1 MNTITK
7 MHIRKFRHWARAN
20 SAVNHSIKS
29 AVIICGDDM
38 RYWVVSPRDGA
49 KLEKLGYEWAQ

>member
-7 MHIRKFRHWARAN
+7 MHIAKFRNYAAAASSLKHH
-20 SAVNHSIKS
+20 VKP